1 MDKREQIIEA
11 ATELFAVK
19 GFEATSIRELAAKA
33 EVNIA
38 MINYYFGSKDKLFE
52 AMVVHKASF
61 MRGKL
66 AEIAADKTTTDID
79 KINLIIEGYVE
90 RILSQPNFHRIVHQ
104 ELLVNQR
111 QNMHEHI
118 VGSFVNNSKIVKSII
133 ESGIK
138 KKVFKK
144 VDPELIMASII
155 GTINQVMLSKA
166 MCSMLMDDSK
176 DIDPYTSPVLK
187 KRLINH
193 IKQMMHSYLLN
204 N

>member
-118 VGSFVNNSKIVKSII
+118 VGSFVNNTKIVKSII

-144 VDPELIMASII
+144 VDTELIIASII

>member
-118 VGSFVNNSKIVKSII
+118 VGSFVNNTKIVKSII

>member
-1 MDKREQIIEA
+1 MDKREHIIEV

-38 MINYYFGSKDKLFE
+38 MVNYYFGSKDKLFE

-61 MRGKL
+61 MKGKL
-66 AEIAADKTTTDID
+66 AEIAADKSTTDIE
-79 KINLIIEGYVE
+79 KIDLVIESYVE
-90 RILSQPNFHRIVHQ
+90 RLLSQPNFHRIVHQ

-118 VGSFVNNSKIVKSII
+118 VNIFVTNTKIVKSII

-138 KKVFKK
+138 KKAFKK

-166 MCSMLMDDSK
+166 MCSLLMEETK
-176 DIDPYTSPVLK
+176 DFDPYHSPVLK
-187 KRLINH
+187 KRLITH
-193 IKQMMHSYLLN
+193 IKQLMHSYLLN

>member
-66 AEIAADKTTTDID
+66 SEIAADKTTSDID
-79 KINLIIEGYVE
+79 KINLVIEGYVE
-90 RILSQPNFHRIVHQ
+90 RILSQPNFHRIMHQ

-118 VGSFVNNSKIVKSII
+118 VGNFVNNTKIVKSII

-138 KKVFKK
+138 RKVFKK

-166 MCSMLMDDSK
+166 MCSMLMEDSK